1 MTRSVYNSIPV
12 LFYSCFI
19 LIIYLSGSVSAFSMP
34 DCPECGM
41 VWSDTCEPFESNNE
55 TAYNDQLAAAF
66 ASVSGNVTP
75 VPNLS
80 NQSWSDAFLT
90 VHNLLK
96 ERYAF
101 SSRKAV
107 DWDRLYS
114 TYAPEITDAE
124 ARNDTA
130 SYYRAIRKYLFSIPD
145 GHINVLSENGDFG
158 ARYADIGGGYGI
170 TVHLLDS
177 GKCIIS
183 YVANGSEA
191 EKAGLKPG
199 DVVTTWN
206 GKDIRDAI
214 NGTPYIWA
222 TKKPSTSEGIL
233 LHQQRFLTRG
243 PVGSQITI
251 SVSSPEKGSE
261 TVHLTGYDDTYDTVN
276 RSSFFLGKNIND
288 YGIEKVLYDIK
299 PQISNDSVTVRTLAG
314 GYTYIALY
322 EESYEI
328 YQPFKSAMLSA
339 IANNTPGIVLD
350 LRFNGGGDDNLAS
363 CIAGWFAKEPVFYEF
378 ATTYDPGLHNDTIIS
393 AACTKPRPRIYEGP
407 VVVMVSPDTISSGEG
422 VPMIMN
428 KTARGKI
435 VSWYGTDGAFGMVTA
450 AAILPLDLEILYPDG
465 ASLDENKNIQVD
477 SDTTG
482 TGGIAPHVRV
492 PMTED
497 TISRAMAGEDV
508 QLTYALQYL
517 KDHPGD

>member
-1 MTRSVYNSIPV
+1 
-12 LFYSCFI
+12 
-19 LIIYLSGSVSAFSMP
+19 MP

-41 VWSDTCEPFESNNE
+41 VWSDTCEPFETNNE
-55 TAYNDQLAAAF
+55 TAYNEQLTAAF
-66 ASVSGNVTP
+66 SSVSANVTP
-75 VPNLS
+75 VPDLS
-80 NQSWSDAFLT
+80 NQSWTDAFLT

-107 DWDRLYS
+107 DWDRLYN
-114 TYAPEITDAE
+114 TYSPKIVDAE
-124 ARNDTA
+124 ARNDSA
-130 SYYRAIRKYLFSIPD
+130 SYYRTIREYLFSIPD

-158 ARYADIGGGYGI
+158 ARYTDIGGGYGI
-170 TVHLLDS
+170 TVNLLDS

-183 YVANGSEA
+183 YVAHGSEA
-191 EKAGLKPG
+191 EKKGLKPG
-199 DVVTTWN
+199 DVVTAWN
-206 GKDIRDAI
+206 GKEIHDAI
-214 NGTPYIWA
+214 NETPYIWA
-222 TKKPSTSEGIL
+222 TKKPSTSEGIF

-243 PVGSQITI
+243 PVGSQVTI
-251 SVSSPEKGSE
+251 SVISPEKGSE
-261 TVHLTGYDDTYDTVN
+261 TIHLTGYDDRYDTVN

-288 YGIEKVLYDIK
+288 YGIENTLFDIK
-299 PQISNDSVTVRTLAG
+299 PQISNDSVTVRTLPG

-322 EESYEI
+322 EESYDV
-328 YQPFKSAMLSA
+328 YQPFKSAMVSA
-339 IANNTPGIVLD
+339 MSNNTPGIVLD

-422 VPMIMN
+422 VPMVMN

-435 VSWYGTDGAFGMVTA
+435 ISWYGTDGAFGMVTA

-465 ASLDENKNIQVD
+465 ASLDENKKIQVD
-477 SDTTG
+477 SDSTG
-482 TGGIAPHVRV
+482 IGGIAPHVRV
-492 PMTED
+492 PMNED
-497 TISRAMAGEDV
+497 TITRGMAGEDV
-508 QLTYALQYL
+508 QLMYALKYL
-517 KDHPGD
+517 EDNKN

>member
-1 MTRSVYNSIPV
+1 MAPSISGLLP
-12 LFYSCFI
+12 FI
-19 LIIYLSGSVSAFSMP
+19 LFSALVSVSVSGASMP

-41 VWSDTCEPFESNNE
+41 VWNDTCEPFENNNE
-55 TAYNDQLAAAF
+55 TAYNEQITAAF
-66 ASVSGNVTP
+66 SPVVANITP
-75 VPNLS
+75 VPDLS
-80 NQSWSDAFLT
+80 NQSWSNAFLT
-90 VHNLLK
+90 AHNLLK

-101 SSRKAV
+101 SSRRAV
-107 DWDRLYS
+107 NWDGLYN
-114 TYAPEITDAE
+114 TYAPAIADAE
-124 ARNDTA
+124 KRNDTA
-130 SYYRAIRKYLFSIPD
+130 SYYRTIREYLFSIPD

-170 TVHLLDS
+170 TVNLLDS
-177 GKCIIS
+177 GTCIVS

-199 DVVTTWN
+199 DVVTAWN
-206 GKDIRDAI
+206 GKEIHDGI
-214 NGTPYIWA
+214 NSTPYIWA

-243 PVGSQITI
+243 PVGSEVSV

-261 TVHLTGYDDTYDTVN
+261 TIHLTAYDDQYDTVN

-288 YGIEKVLYDIK
+288 YGIEKTWLDIK
-299 PQISNDSVTVRTLAG
+299 PQISNDSVTVRTLPG

-322 EESYEI
+322 EELYDM
-328 YQPFKSAMLSA
+328 YQPFKATMLSA

-378 ATTYDPGLHNDTIIS
+378 TTTYDPGLHNSKITS
-393 AACTKPRPRIYEGP
+393 AACTKPRPQIYEGP

-428 KTARGKI
+428 KTGRGKI
-435 VSWYGTDGAFGMVTA
+435 LSWYGTNGAFGMVTA
-450 AAILPLDLEILYPDG
+450 VAILPLDMEILYPDG
-465 ASLDENKNIQVD
+465 ASLDENRTIQMD
-477 SDTTG
+477 SDSSG
-482 TGGIAPHVRV
+482 TGGVAPHVRV
-492 PMTED
+492 PMNEETVA
-497 TISRAMAGEDV
+497 RAMAGEDV
-508 QLTYALQYL
+508 QLTYALKYL
-517 KDHPGD
+517 EDHQ